1 MQRRLVAIL
10 SADLVGYSRLM
21 EIDEA
26 NTLSR
31 LKSLRRDLVDPCI
44 ASHNGRIV
52 KLMGD
57 GMLVEFASVV
67 DAVSCAIEVQRRMA
81 DAEPQEPEDRRLVF
95 RIGVNLGDIM
105 VDGEDIY
112 GDGVNVAARLQSL
125 ANPGGIAISGT
136 VREHVGGKV
145 AVDFEDFGE
154 HSVKNLDKPV
164 RIHMARLGSLW
175 RNTSR
180 KRSAAAP
187 AAANAESVSIAV
199 LPFTNMSGDPEQ
211 EYFSDGITEDIIT
224 DLSKVSALSVV
235 ACNTVFAFKG
245 RPVHIN
251 DVASQLNVGFVLE
264 GSVRKVASRMRIT
277 AQLINGKDS
286 RHVWAERYDRDLEDI
301 FALQDEISKNI
312 VDALKVRLL
321 AKELETITKRPTDN
335 TEAYQIYLMGR
346 SFFNRGHETRN
357 MKAARH
363 LFAKAVEVDPL
374 YARAYAGLADCD
386 SYLLLAND
394 PTATYDEVIA
404 NTDRALELEPGLA
417 DAHASRGIAMFTK
430 GWRDEAQA
438 EFEKALELDPSSF
451 EATYFYGRNCH
462 AQGQFER
469 ARGFYERT
477 IALKPDDYRAW
488 DMLRAAQIS
497 LGQHEQAAESAR
509 QCLQRI
515 EKEIAAHPDE
525 PILLCYGGCLLAD
538 LGDMERG
545 AEWASR
551 AAAIAG
557 NDLRVLY
564 NLACCY
570 AKLGKAE
577 EAIGCL
583 ERQASGSPIY
593 VAQFAAWMK
602 KDSDLDSLHSHPRY
616 SALAERLEIQLAATK
631 A

>member
-1 MQRRLVAIL
+1 MQRRLSAIF

-57 GMLVEFASVV
+57 GMLVEFASVI
-67 DAVSCAIEVQRRMA
+67 DAVSCAIEVQRGMTN
-81 DAEPQEPEDRRLVF
+81 AEPQEAEDRRLVF

-125 ANPGGIAISGT
+125 ADPGGVAISGT
-136 VREHVGGKV
+136 VREHIGSKV

-154 HSVKNLDKPV
+154 HSVKNLERPV
-164 RIHMARLGSLW
+164 RVHMARLGTLRRDTSLT
-175 RNTSR
+175 R
-180 KRSAAAP
+180 P
-187 AAANAESVSIAV
+187 AAAAGERVSIAV

-224 DLSKVSALSVV
+224 DLSKVSALSVI
-235 ACNTVFAFKG
+235 ARNSSFTYKG
-245 RPVHIN
+245 RGV
-251 DVASQLNVGFVLE
+251 DVKQVGRELGVRYVLE
-264 GSVRKVASRMRIT
+264 GSVRKAGNRVRIA
-277 AQLINGKDS
+277 AQLINGKNGH
-286 RHVWAERYDRDLEDI
+286 HVWAERYDRDLEDI

-321 AKELETITKRPTDN
+321 AKELETITKRGTDN
-335 TEAYQIYLMGR
+335 PEAYQIYLMGR

-363 LFAKAVEVDPL
+363 LFAKAIEVDPL

-394 PTATYDEVIA
+394 PTATYDNVVA
-404 NTDRALELEPGLA
+404 NADRALELEPGLA
-417 DAHASRGIAMFTK
+417 DAHASRGIAMFIK
-430 GWRDEAQA
+430 GRRDEAEV
-438 EFEKALELDPSSF
+438 EFEKALELDPTSF
-451 EATYFYGRNCH
+451 EAHFFYGRNCH
-462 AQGQFER
+462 AQGQFEK

-488 DMLRAAQIS
+488 DQLRAVHVS
-497 LGQHEQAAESAR
+497 LGQHEEAVESAR

-515 EKEIAAHPDE
+515 EKEIAAYPDE

-538 LGDMERG
+538 LGEMEHG

-577 EAIGCL
+577 EAMDCL
-583 ERQASGSPIY
+583 ERQATGSPIY
-593 VAQFAAWMK
+593 VAQTTAWMK
-602 KDSDLDSLHSHPRY
+602 KDSDLDSLRNHPRY
-616 SALAERLEIQLAATK
+616 LALIDRMNAELGAAK